1 MAARLKQGGH
11 ESFLNKLLLL
21 REQEVLNL
29 SKKLHN
35 QAAIDSDVSSGKEVL
50 CLLLFSVHLDL
61 HVVFFFLFF

>member
-35 QAAIDSDVSSGKEVL
+35 QAAIDSDVSSGKKKWFCISYNL
-50 CLLLFSVHLDL
+50 
-61 HVVFFFLFF
+61 

>member
-35 QAAIDSDVSSGKEVL
+35 QAAIDSDVSSGKEVF
-50 CLLLFSVHLDL
+50 CFCYY
-61 HVVFFFLFF
+61 FLFIWIYT

>member
-11 ESFLNKLLLL
+11 ESFLNRLLLL

-35 QAAIDSDVSSGKEVL
+35 QAALDSDVSSGKTTLICCIYFISAYCKPIVL
-50 CLLLFSVHLDL
+50 L
-61 HVVFFFLFF
+61 